1 MKKRSSFNVM
11 ARLIGLVKPLA
22 PVMIIAIAMGSFGY
36 FCASFITVFGAYA
49 VIDIIE
55 NSGVNTMLFIKVIAV
70 IAVLRGVLHYIEQY
84 CNHFIAFKLLALIR
98 DKVFTA
104 LRKLA
109 PAKLDGK
116 DKGNLVSII
125 TSDIELLEVFYAHT
139 VSPICIAFITS
150 AVVICFIGSF
160 NVLLGVI
167 ALLAHLSVGVIIP
180 ITVSKK
186 SKQSGESHRERVGGL
201 NTYFLDSLRGLKEIL
216 QFNYITERK
225 EKIAEL
231 SEQIESSN
239 KEIKKHIGRTYS
251 LTNFVILTFSAIM
264 LFSSAYLYTSNII
277 NLTSVIVPTIMLFSS
292 FGAVTSVANLGA
304 GLSGTIASG
313 NRVLDILDDTP
324 IVSEV
329 ENGKDICFNG
339 ANFNNVNF
347 AYKGNGGENIL
358 DNFSLNIEKNKI
370 LAICGKSGCG
380 KSTALKLLMRFYDVQ
395 SGDVLISSENIK
407 NINTQSL
414 RDNESF
420 VTQQTHIFH
429 DTIENN
435 IKIANVNASREEVI
449 TAAKSASLHEFIMS
463 LPNGYD
469 TEVGELGDTIS
480 GGEKQRIG
488 IARAFLH
495 GANLILLDEPTS
507 NLDSLN
513 EAVILKSLKECS
525 DKTVVLVSHRKSTLK
540 IAHAVLN
547 METTRQS

>member
-22 PVMIIAIAMGSFGY
+22 PVMIIAVVMGCLGY
-36 FCASFITVFGAYA
+36 FCAGFITVLGGYA
-49 VIDIIE
+49 VVDIVE
-55 NSGVNTMLFIKVIAV
+55 NGGGGLTLFATVIAV
-70 IAVLRGVLHYIEQY
+70 IAVSRGVLHYIEQY

-139 VSPICIAFITS
+139 VSPICIAIITS
-150 AVVICFIGSF
+150 AVVIFFIGSF
-160 NVLLGVI
+160 NVLFGVI
-167 ALLAHLSVGVIIP
+167 ALLAHLTVGVLIP
-180 ITVSKK
+180 VVVSRK
-186 SKQSGESHRERVGGL
+186 SKQSGESHREKVGGL

-216 QFNYITERK
+216 QYGYTHERK
-225 EKIAEL
+225 AKVGEVSDEIENSNREL
-231 SEQIESSN
+231 
-239 KEIKKHIGRTYS
+239 KKYIGKTYS
-251 LTNFVILTFSAIM
+251 LTAFVILTFSVLM
-264 LFSSAYLYTSNII
+264 LFASAYLYMQDII
-277 NLTSVIVPTIMLFSS
+277 ELTSVIMPTLMLFSS

-304 GLSGTIASG
+304 GLSRTIASG

-324 IVSEV
+324 IVEEV
-329 ENGKDICFNG
+329 TNGKDIVFEN
-339 ANFNNVNF
+339 AELNHVNF
-347 AYKGNGGENIL
+347 AYDGENIL
-358 DNFSLNIEKNKI
+358 RDFSLNIEKNKI
-370 LAICGKSGCG
+370 LALTGKSGSG
-380 KSTALKLLMRFYDVQ
+380 KSTVLKLLMRFYDVQ
-395 SGDVLISSENIK
+395 NGKVLISGEGVKS
-407 NINTQSL
+407 INTKSL

-420 VTQQTHIFH
+420 VTQETHIFH

-435 IKIANVNASREEVI
+435 IKIAKIDASREEVI
-449 TAAKSASLHEFIMS
+449 KASKSASLHEFIES

-495 GANLILLDEPTS
+495 NANLILLDEPTS

-513 EAVILKSLKECS
+513 EAVILKALRECEE
-525 DKTVVLVSHRKSTLK
+525 KTIVLVSHRKSTVK
-540 IAHAVLN
+540 IADAVLN
-547 METTRQS
+547 LETQRKS